1 MVNKLESF
9 PPLVAPDAEL
19 LILGSMPGKQSLE
32 MDQYYAHP
40 QNAFWPIMSHLFNFS
55 VNGSYPARVS
65 ALIAAGVAVW
75 DVMMYCSRK
84 SSLDSDIVESSIIA
98 NNIEL
103 FLNKHVGIKRIYFNG
118 TKAEQSYLKY
128 VKPTLNQRLQGL
140 SYLRLPSTSP
150 AHAGL
155 SFADKLEKWSR
166 IIR

>member
-1 MVNKLESF
+1 VNKLESF
-9 PPLVAPDAEL
+9 PPLVALDAKL

-32 MDQYYAHP
+32 IYQYYAHS

-55 VNGSYPARVS
+55 VKESYSARVS
-65 ALIAAGVAVW
+65 ALIAAEVAVW

-84 SSLDSDIVESSIIA
+84 SSLDSDIVESSIIP
-98 NNIEL
+98 NDIEL

-128 VKPTLNQRLQGL
+128 VKPTLNRQLQGL
-140 SYLRLPSTSP
+140 AYLRLPSTSP
-150 AHAGL
+150 AYAGL
-155 SFADKLEKWSR
+155 SFTDKLEKWSR